1 MLACWNISE
10 IFRMFNIFA
19 EKFSP
24 TNNDKADGTPLRLYT
39 SARVKVNLLL
49 QTMLETHR
57 GPELF
62 QHSREF
68 PSGTDAE
75 YHPLLYQAYSRSS
88 GAQDEA
94 VKTILFLT
102 SEQIVP
108 DAPHQIR
115 AADLASEQVVAALK
129 QKGRPCRVDSERQI
143 SMFTNA

>member
-10 IFRMFNIFA
+10 IFRVFNIFD

-39 SARVKVNLLL
+39 SARVKANLLL

-57 GPELF
+57 GPEIF

-94 VKTILFLT
+94 VKTILFLCT
-102 SEQIVP
+102 GNYYRSRF
-108 DAPHQIR
+108 A
-115 AADLASEQVVAALK
+115 
-129 QKGRPCRVDSERQI
+129 
-143 SMFTNA
+143 